1 MRIIDIFNEA
11 GSEEEEELE
20 IMFNY
25 LKEIT
30 TTKSFKLTMSMI
42 LKKEKNK
49 IENLLEKIELILL
62 GKVSQVKELKI
73 LYKIK

>member
-42 LKKEKNK
+42 LKKEKHK